1 MEKNSLWLGGA
12 FHYLY
17 DFGDG
22 WEHRLIVEA
31 TGLKE
36 TNPCP
41 RLIDGA
47 MACPP
52 EDIGGTVGYTALKVA
67 AAGEKDVYGQELLE
81 AMDGEFAPEA
91 LDEDEI
97 ADMLEPF
104 QAGFRRLGSTPRKP
118 RPARYEIPHPTE
130 LSNHLTKHDASGR
143 GSGCRSALLTAVMVR
158 RVISPRSG
166 RRALAPLR
174 PDQGQRGRRLG
185 HRLDRQVKPQGVGD
199 LVDGGAGGIAI
210 SSKRLPQPLAVHAKL
225 PGQLAHVACTG
236 NVSQGGSEE

>member
-1 MEKNSLWLGGA
+1 MGGA

-104 QAGFRRLGSTPRKP
+104 QAGFRRLGSAPRKP
-118 RPARYEIPHPTE
+118 RPAR
-130 LSNHLTKHDASGR
+130 A
-143 GSGCRSALLTAVMVR
+143 
-158 RVISPRSG
+158 
-166 RRALAPLR
+166 
-174 PDQGQRGRRLG
+174 
-185 HRLDRQVKPQGVGD
+185 
-199 LVDGGAGGIAI
+199 
-210 SSKRLPQPLAVHAKL
+210 QPLDMEASLKAQGIHSIEELMQVLRAKSTRIVSERL
-225 PGQLAHVACTG
+225 AKTGPGHCTRT
-236 NVSQGGSEE
+236 GSRYQAQCA